1 MIKSY
6 RDGSSSKSSFTGEFL
21 KSCDYDKEVER
32 KLSKVKKPFL
42 EIDWLIKVFICYLQI
57 KYSKNYY

>member
-42 EIDWLIKVFICYLQI
+42 EID
-57 KYSKNYY
+57 

>member
-1 MIKSY
+1 
-6 RDGSSSKSSFTGEFL
+6 L